1 MRRSLNCN
9 VELNEKLDG
18 TGELTFTTHEKIGFY
33 QSKRHV
39 TVIELDQKTTKTLSV
54 KFTMLN
60 AGPYGQ

>member
-18 TGELTFTTHEKIGFY
+18 TGELTFIAYERINFY

-39 TVIELDQKTTKTLSV
+39 TMIELDQKTTKTLSD
-54 KFTMLN
+54 KFTMLG
-60 AGPYGQ
+60 ASFD